1 MNNDIVPSLLET
13 IQKQFDEEIKSN
25 ETIKAILKKQKQ
37 GAVDYTDSL
46 SFAKELGVSL
56 KKVLQKNINEDM
68 LPDGRM
74 YYNIAQRLLEPMIKQ
89 NYDLVS
95 RQCEVTQN
103 LLNKKANLSLK
114 AIVPE
119 YDEEKTAS
127 IIDYISNADKYSQ
140 REKSFLDSLETNAK
154 SVVDDSVRENADFHY
169 NAGLRPKIIRTT
181 VGKTCKWCQ
190 AMAGVYDYSKVNNTG
205 NDVFRRHANCDCT
218 VVYDPGNGSKTVQNV
233 WDKKIQYKSNQNEIK
248 KRIQLG
254 VNQSIGKD
262 VTPFYYG
269 TSTPS
274 KGKIEYDKDYKESK
288 HKEEIEVAN
297 LLFNT
302 FGGNIKLLNESN
314 IAGQMMPDYL
324 WNGKLWDLKTVTTEK
339 SADSAIRK
347 GLKQIISNQGGVI
360 LDYRGK
366 EINQD
371 ILIKTIDTQ
380 MKRGHYS
387 TVDIIIMLNDKI
399 KIFRYKK

>member
-25 ETIKAILKKQKQ
+25 ETIKTILKKQKQ

-74 YYNIAQRLLEPMIKQ
+74 YYNIAQRLLKPMIKQ

-95 RQCEVTQN
+95 KQCEVTQN

-114 AIVPE
+114 AIVSE
-119 YDEEKTAS
+119 YDEEKTVS

-140 REKSFLDSLETNAK
+140 REKSFLAALETNAK
-154 SVVDDSVRENADFHY
+154 SIVDDSVRINADFHY

-190 AMAGVYDYSKVNNTG
+190 SMAGVYDYSKINNTG
-205 NDVFRRHANCDCT
+205 NDVFRRHANCDCA

-233 WDKKIQYKSNQNEIK
+233 WDKKVEYKPNQEEVA
-248 KRIQLG
+248 KRIQ
-254 VNQSIGKD
+254 
-262 VTPFYYG
+262 
-269 TSTPS
+269 
-274 KGKIEYDKDYKESK
+274 KINAALMNENRLKYKLNLQLFAKYKSLRLDAHTRSELNTWLK
-288 HKEEIEVAN
+288 HDEIEPGT
-297 LLFNT
+297 L
-302 FGGNIKLLNESN
+302 
-314 IAGQMMPDYL
+314 M
-324 WNGKLWDLKTVTTEK
+324 LK
-339 SADSAIRK
+339 DI
-347 GLKQIISNQGGVI
+347 G
-360 LDYRGK
+360 DYR
-366 EINQD
+366 
-371 ILIKTIDTQ
+371 
-380 MKRGHYS
+380 YYF
-387 TVDIIIMLNDKI
+387 VYNDFDSYTLYKKI
-399 KIFRYKK
+399 KIRGKVRSK

>member
-25 ETIKAILKKQKQ
+25 ETIRAILKKQKQ
-37 GAVDYTDSL
+37 GEVDYTDSL

-95 RQCEVTQN
+95 KQCEVTQN

-154 SVVDDSVRENADFHY
+154 SVVDDSVRKNADFHY

-181 VGKTCKWCQ
+181 VGKTCKWCR

-218 VVYDPGNGSKTVQNV
+218 VVYDPGNGSRTVQNV
-233 WDKKIQYKSNQNEIK
+233 WNKTIQYKPNQNEIK

-269 TSTPS
+269 TSTPG

-288 HKEEIEVAN
+288 HKDEIEVAN

-302 FGGNIKLLNESN
+302 FGGDIKLLNESN

-371 ILIKTIDTQ
+371 ILIKTIDTR

>member
-56 KKVLQKNINEDM
+56 KKVMQENINEDM

-127 IIDYISNADKYSQ
+127 IIDYISNVDKYSQ

-190 AMAGVYDYSKVNNTG
+190 AMAGVYDYSKVSNTG

-233 WDKKIQYKSNQNEIK
+233 WDKKIQYKPNQNEIK

-269 TSTPS
+269 TSTPR

-371 ILIKTIDTQ
+371 ILIKTIDTR

>member
-1 MNNDIVPSLLET
+1 MNNDIVPELLEK

-25 ETIKAILKKQKQ
+25 ETIKVILKKQKQ

-56 KKVLQKNINEDM
+56 KKVMQENINEDM

-89 NYDLVS
+89 NYNLVS
-95 RQCEVTQN
+95 KQCEATQN
-103 LLNKKANLSLK
+103 ILNKKANLSLK

-190 AMAGVYDYSKVNNTG
+190 AMAGVYDYSKVSNTG

-233 WDKKIQYKSNQNEIK
+233 WDKKIQYKLNQNEIK

-347 GLKQIISNQGGVI
+347 GLKQIITNQGGVI